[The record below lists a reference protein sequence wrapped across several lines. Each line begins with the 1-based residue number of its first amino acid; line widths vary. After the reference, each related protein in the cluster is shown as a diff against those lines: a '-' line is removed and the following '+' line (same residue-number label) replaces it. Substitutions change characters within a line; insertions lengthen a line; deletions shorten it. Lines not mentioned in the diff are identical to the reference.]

1 MIYFL
6 FFILLIGVIVN
17 ELSKKYVLNNVY
29 FYRNFSKKVL
39 EIGEDVFIEI
49 VVENRK
55 ILPVTFLQVI
65 EELPSI
71 FEYKFKVDRVKTKD
85 FLYHTIT
92 FFLLP
97 YQRIKRKYLAT
108 CNKRGRY
115 IFGNIEIRGGDFLGL
130 NVKTK
135 ALNYIQD
142 IVVLPKRADLEKDI
156 IPYGSYSGDISVRRW
171 IIEDPTMIIGVREYT
186 GREPAKNIHWPLSLK
201 HGELLV
207 KNFDFTYENNAMIML
222 NVECAKPYWMKMD
235 GEAIEKCISVTRSI
249 GESFYYK
256 KIPFGFLTNSLIYGL
271 PREENILYP
280 AFDESHLYTFL
291 EYLGRISY
299 NVNFPFEEVIKKFL
313 GAQNLLISTFVI
325 ITPYILE
332 EYLPFINAV
341 NSELCKVIL
350 VSFDSKNLENISEE
364 IIKYYMRE
372 NKNGALIS

>member
-1 MIYFL
+1 
-6 FFILLIGVIVN
+6 
-17 ELSKKYVLNNVY
+17 
-29 FYRNFSKKVL
+29 VL

>member
-1 MIYFL
+1 LIYFL